1 MNKRHYSYFL
11 FDLDRTLWDFDTNA
25 KNNITG
31 LLEIY
36 SLPVEDKDQFFED
49 YESINRRLWADY
61 EKGLLPKE
69 LLKTERFYRTLLK
82 YGIDD
87 LNLSEK
93 FGREY
98 LERMPFQKVLMPH
111 AIEVLEIL
119 KKRGAKMALIS
130 NGFKEVQYKKLTNSG
145 LSHFF
150 DAVLISEEQG
160 VNKPSPV
167 IFKRALNALKGVKR
181 ETIMV
186 GDDFMNDIEG
196 AMIFGIDQF
205 FYNPGTTPCDGG
217 PTYNSSDL
225 RDLLSLCAL
234 PQ

>member
-1 MNKRHYSYFL
+1 MNKRHYNYFL

-31 LLEIY
+31 LLDIY
-36 SLPVEDKDQFFED
+36 NLPVEDKDQFFED
-49 YESINRRLWADY
+49 YESINRNLWADY
-61 EKGLLPKE
+61 EKGLLQKDF
-69 LLKTERFYRTLLK
+69 LKTERFYRTLLK

-87 LNLSEK
+87 LVLAGR

-98 LERMPFQKVLMPH
+98 LERMPFQKALMPH
-111 AIEVLEIL
+111 TIEVLENL
-119 KKRGAKMALIS
+119 KERGAKMAIIS
-130 NGFKEVQYKKLTNSG
+130 NGFKEVQYKKLSNSG
-145 LSHFF
+145 LSQFF

-167 IFKRALNALKGVKR
+167 IFKRALNAINGVKR
-181 ETIMV
+181 EAIMV

-205 FYNPGTTPCDGG
+205 FYNPDALPCDGG

-225 RDLLSLCAL
+225 KDLLNLHAL
-234 PQ
+234 AQ